1 MITDYRTWL
10 PDTMDLSHYLRIQ
23 AHANH
28 LMNQRLARAMQ
39 GLAAPEIQAPRVG
52 FFPSLA
58 ATLGHILE
66 VDLFYVAVLEG
77 DAHAR
82 QVFET
87 FRNPE
92 SLAEWDAAQR
102 AVDQRLIAFCAGLD
116 AAGCDAAVHIPR
128 ADHVQVDR
136 VAHLLAHLFMHQTHH
151 RGQVHAML
159 SSTAVAP
166 PQLDEFMMPSEA
178 HLREA
183 DMAALGWEEAAVYR
197 PCY

>member
-1 MITDYRTWL
+1 
-10 PDTMDLSHYLRIQ
+10 MDLSSYLRIQ

-28 LMNQRLARAMQ
+28 LMNQRLARAMRA
-39 GLAAPEIQAPRVG
+39 LSPAEYQAPRVS

-77 DAHAR
+77 DPNAR
-82 QVFET
+82 QVFES
-87 FRNPE
+87 FREPTT
-92 SLAEWDAAQR
+92 LAEWDAAQR
-102 AVDQRLIAFCAGLD
+102 AVDQRLMDFCARLD
-116 AAGCDAAVHIPR
+116 ASGCDAAVHIPR

-136 VAHLLAHLFMHQTHH
+136 VGHLLAHLFMHQTHH

-166 PQLDEFMMPSEA
+166 PQLDEFLMPSEA
-178 HLREA
+178 HLRTT
-183 DMAALGWEEAAVYR
+183 DMAALGWDEARIYGGG
-197 PCY
+197 